1 MLILCGELDVE
12 TAPVLNRAL
21 RDAEEDQPRRLVLEL
36 SALNFVDSTG
46 LGLLVLAVNRA
57 ADAQRQLVLR
67 NLSDQVELLLTITG
81 LTSEFTVE

>member
-1 MLILCGELDVE
+1 MLILRGELDVE

-21 RDAEEDQPRRLVLEL
+21 RDAEEDRPRRLVLEL
-36 SALNFVDSTG
+36 SALSFVDSTG
-46 LGLLVLAVNRA
+46 LGLLVLAANRA

-67 NLSDQVELLLTITG
+67 NLSDQVERLLTITG